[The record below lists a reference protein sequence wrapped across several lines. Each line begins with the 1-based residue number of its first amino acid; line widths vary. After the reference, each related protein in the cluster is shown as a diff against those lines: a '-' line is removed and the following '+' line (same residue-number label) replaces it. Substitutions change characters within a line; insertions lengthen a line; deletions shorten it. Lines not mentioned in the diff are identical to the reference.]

1 MKSIICSLAVVV
13 LATSFA
19 SLACAETM
27 YLDRRTNGTPYTG
40 VLESRNMS
48 DGSLVYTYDNAIS
61 GQPEGVALSPDG
73 STLYMG
79 LIDGSGYVK
88 SYNVATGALLN
99 TYTVATG
106 NIRGV
111 ASDSAGN
118 VYAANYVSGT
128 IAKIKISDGTVDQ
141 SWGSAFATGK
151 VVADIEVKGDT
162 LYGLSTSSG
171 YAGFYAWDLASG
183 GSPTKLGTVTT
194 RGTFTLDANDK
205 LYVGA
210 GPKIE
215 DWGTDYTSATTLVDF
230 GGTTAVSDIDF
241 VDGSI
246 YACLRLTSSGATT
259 GTGSVVKVDPSDGS
273 YVTLATF
280 TNNEYFPRW
289 VVCESVPEPSTLA
302 LLACGLVG
310 LLAYAWRKRK

>member
-13 LATSFA
+13 LVTSFA

-40 VLESRNMS
+40 VLESRDMS
-48 DGSLVYTYDNAIS
+48 DGSLVCTYDGAIT

-73 STLYMG
+73 SILYMG
-79 LIDGSGYVK
+79 LIDGSGYVE
-88 SYNVATGALLN
+88 SYNVATGALIN

-106 NIRGV
+106 DIRGV

-141 SWGSAFATGK
+141 SWGSAFASYK
-151 VVADIEVKGDT
+151 VVADIEVHGNT
-162 LYGLSTSSG
+162 LYGLSTSGG
-171 YAGFYAWDLASG
+171 YAGLFAWDIATG
-183 GSPTKLGTVTT
+183 GTPTELGDVTT
-194 RGTFTLDANDK
+194 RGVFAMNGSK

-210 GPKIE
+210 GSVIE
-215 DWGTDYTSATTLVDF
+215 DWGTAYTAATTLVDF
-230 GGTTAVSDIDF
+230 GSGALSDIDY
-241 VDGSI
+241 VDGMI
-246 YACLRLTSSGATT
+246 YACVRNTAVDFDT
-259 GTGSVVKVDPSDGS
+259 GTGSIVKVDPSDGS

-289 VVCESVPEPSTLA
+289 IVCESVPEPSTLA